1 MWSTLQIP
9 KASSWNTIG
18 SAAPA
23 VCANCVVCCVIV
35 PLVQETYGFELLVVL
50 QEEGQ
55 VLVGH
60 IRVNVTAKR
69 TVLILSR
76 LPAAEGMLA
85 DLQTEVMELA
95 RV

>member
-1 MWSTLQIP
+1 M
-9 KASSWNTIG
+9 
-18 SAAPA
+18 
-23 VCANCVVCCVIV
+23 
-35 PLVQETYGFELLVVL
+35 QETYGFELLVVL

-69 TVLILSR
+69 TVLIFSR

-95 RV
+95 RL